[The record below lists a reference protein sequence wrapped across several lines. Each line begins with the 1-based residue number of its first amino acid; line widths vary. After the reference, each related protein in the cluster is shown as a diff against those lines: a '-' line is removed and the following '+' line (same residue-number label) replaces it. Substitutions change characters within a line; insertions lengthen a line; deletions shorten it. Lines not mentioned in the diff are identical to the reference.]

1 MHPAPDVSPVWVEG
15 PCRSGKTAALV
26 ARYQE
31 WVQTFPQRRPR
42 DPHSEAQRVLVWA
55 ADGRQRQRLDERLLA
70 ATGGAY
76 PPTAIA
82 AQGFLRTEV
91 ELFWPLLAQNLPVV
105 KNFPVFLRVELEQ
118 ELARELWQPLLPE
131 LALPGV
137 TAAQWPRRLLDLYN
151 LTALAGVP
159 LTDLPTRLQRGFGEE
174 VPAAAIAEALA
185 QWRDYCWREG
195 LLTYGIVAELY
206 GQHLWPHAY
215 YQRKLR
221 ERFAYLL
228 ADDVDEYPALLATVA
243 GGLLTNGV
251 PALLTFNPHGAARLG
266 LGADPSAWEALRPHC
281 HVHTLTATP
290 GLTSALPAVL
300 ASLGS
305 AYGPEVPPAILGLEA
320 PARGKL
326 LRQTAQA
333 IAEALTA
340 GWCAPGEVA
349 IVAPGLDSLAAYAIA
364 EILGHRGFTVIPLDE
379 QRPLWLVP
387 PVRALIALM
396 ALVYPGLGRTLPR
409 DRVAEMLAVLVPAID
424 PVRAGLLAD
433 RAYRPDPDRPSLIPG
448 DGFAEWYRLGY
459 AVYTAYEDLRAW
471 LAAQKPSDPPLLFFD
486 RAIRQ
491 WLLPRYGDFAS
502 RRLLQ
507 ELLETTQH
515 YWQMG
520 HRLHW
525 PEPEIRQRFVQT
537 LMQGAVAA
545 NPYVP
550 EIPPDAIVVATV
562 YQYRTAR
569 LHHRYQFWLDSGS
582 PLWTQGGRVALFGAP
597 LLLHSWDGAPLS
609 PAHTAAADRDRLHRL
624 LSDLLE
630 RADTGI
636 CLCFSETDAR
646 GQLQEGPLAPL
657 SLAATPWPPYNVEE
671 N

>member
-1 MHPAPDVSPVWVEG
+1 MHPAPAVAAVWVEG

-26 ARYQE
+26 AQYGS

-42 DPHSEAQRVLVWA
+42 DPHGEAQRVLVWA
-55 ADGRQRQRLDERLLA
+55 ADGRQRQRLDERLLR
-70 ATGGAY
+70 ATGGTY
-76 PPTAIA
+76 PPTVVT

-105 KNFPVFLRVELEQ
+105 KNFPLNLRVELEL
-118 ELARELWQPLLPE
+118 ELARELWEPLLPE
-131 LALPGV
+131 LAMPGV
-137 TAAQWPRRLLDLYN
+137 TAEQWPRRLLDLYH
-151 LTALAGVP
+151 LTALAGLP
-159 LTDLPTRLQRGFGEE
+159 LTELPGRLQQGFGEE
-174 VPAAAIAEALA
+174 IPATAIATALS

-243 GGLLTNGV
+243 AGLLANGL

-266 LGADPSAWEALRPHC
+266 LGADPAAWEALRPQC
-281 HVHTLTATP
+281 QVQVLEASP
-290 GLTSALPAVL
+290 GLTPAIPAVL
-300 ASLGS
+300 ASLDS
-305 AYGPEVPPAILGLEA
+305 AYGPDLPPAILELEA
-320 PARGKL
+320 PTRGKL

-333 IAEALTA
+333 IAEILATGTL
-340 GWCAPGEVA
+340 APEDVA
-349 IVAPGLDSLAAYAIA
+349 IVAPGLDSLAAYAIV

-396 ALVYPGLGRTLPR
+396 ALVYPGLGHILSR
-409 DRVAEMLAVLVPAID
+409 DRVAEMLAVLVPTID

-433 RAYRPDPDRPSLIPG
+433 RAYRPDPDRPELVAG
-448 DGFAEWYRLGY
+448 DSFAEWYRLGY

-471 LAAQKPSDPPLLFFD
+471 LQSQKTSDPPLLFFD

-507 ELLETTQH
+507 ELLETTHH
-515 YWQMG
+515 YWQM
-520 HRLHW
+520 
-525 PEPEIRQRFVQT
+525 E
-537 LMQGAVAA
+537 
-545 NPYVP
+545 
-550 EIPPDAIVVATV
+550 
-562 YQYRTAR
+562 
-569 LHHRYQFWLDSGS
+569 
-582 PLWTQGGRVALFGAP
+582 
-597 LLLHSWDGAPLS
+597 
-609 PAHTAAADRDRLHRL
+609 
-624 LSDLLE
+624 
-630 RADTGI
+630 
-636 CLCFSETDAR
+636 
-646 GQLQEGPLAPL
+646 
-657 SLAATPWPPYNVEE
+657 
-671 N
+671 